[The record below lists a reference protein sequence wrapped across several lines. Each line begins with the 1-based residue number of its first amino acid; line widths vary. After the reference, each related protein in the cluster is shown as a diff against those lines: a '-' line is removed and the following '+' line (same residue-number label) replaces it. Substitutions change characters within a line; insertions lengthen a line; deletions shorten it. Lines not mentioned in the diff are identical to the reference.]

1 MHRTSVVLTLVSLFA
16 ALSGQ
21 AAGTGTS
28 PYAGEETRL
37 IKSLSPEDIKEL
49 RQGSGWGLA
58 KAAELN
64 GLPGPF
70 HLLELKDQ
78 IPLTPEQVDAVT
90 AIYER
95 MRAAASAEGERFIAA
110 EQALED
116 AFRAGTMT
124 EKSLQAMLADI
135 ERSRARLRFIHLSAH
150 LGTPKLLAEVQIAR
164 YARLRG
170 YHAYRGGT
178 AHGEHDPKRH

>member
-1 MHRTSVVLTLVSLFA
+1 MNRTSVVLALVSLFA
-16 ALSGQ
+16 ALSEQ

-37 IKSLSPEDIKEL
+37 IKSLSPEDIKAL

-78 IPLTPEQVDAVT
+78 IPLTPGQVDAVT
-90 AIYER
+90 PIYER
-95 MRAAASAEGERFIAA
+95 MRAAASAEGKRFIAA

-124 EKSLQAMLADI
+124 EKSLQAMLTDI
-135 ERSRARLRFIHLSAH
+135 ERSRTRLRFIHLSAH
-150 LGTPKLLAEVQIAR
+150 LGMPKLLAEAQIAR
-164 YARLRG
+164 YAKLRG
-170 YHAYRGGT
+170 YYAYRGGT
-178 AHGEHDPKRH
+178 AHRGHDPKRH

>member
-1 MHRTSVVLTLVSLFA
+1 MNRTSVILALVSLFA
-16 ALSGQ
+16 APSGQ

-37 IKSLSPEDIKEL
+37 IKSLSPEDIEEL
-49 RQGSGWGLA
+49 R
-58 KAAELN
+58 LN

-90 AIYER
+90 AIHER

-110 EQALED
+110 EQALD
-116 AFRAGTMT
+116 NAFGAGTVT
-124 EKSLQAMLADI
+124 EESLRAMLTDI

-150 LGTPKLLAEVQIAR
+150 LATPKLLTEIQIAR
-164 YARLRG
+164 YAKLRG
-170 YHAYRGGT
+170 YHAHRGGT
-178 AHGEHDPKRH
+178 AHGEHGPKHH

>member
-1 MHRTSVVLTLVSLFA
+1 
-16 ALSGQ
+16 
-21 AAGTGTS
+21 
-28 PYAGEETRL
+28 
-37 IKSLSPEDIKEL
+37 
-49 RQGSGWGLA
+49 
-58 KAAELN
+58 
-64 GLPGPF
+64 
-70 HLLELKDQ
+70 
-78 IPLTPEQVDAVT
+78 
-90 AIYER
+90 

-124 EKSLQAMLADI
+124 EKSLQAMLTDI

-164 YARLRG
+164 YAKLRG

-178 AHGEHDPKRH
+178 AHGGHGPKRH